1 MINTT
6 NNSKFKRQNSTP
18 IEIIL
23 KRNSSFESRHLAH
36 AVVSDQKGRILL
48 HAGNYDFETFIR
60 SSLKPFQVIPF
71 ISSGTSEKYNITDK
85 GIAICCG
92 SHSGSNLH
100 AREVYKILWNSFLDV
115 DYLKCPIPE
124 GAKSRLQHNCS
135 GKHAAFL
142 ATCKKMEWPLE
153 SYLDKRHPI
162 QKEIIRI
169 VSELLNIPAEEF
181 ITAKDDCGAPVLHL
195 RLSQMAYLYA
205 KLSTSESPELEK
217 IKRAI
222 IANPFLIAGKGKF
235 DTELIS
241 RGHGQIISKGGS
253 EGIQCICRVRD
264 GLGVAIKVEDGS
276 KRAKHA
282 VALEI
287 LKQLDWIT
295 PTALEE
301 LSELTLSFRPGVEIE
316 VRGKLKFQETCK
328 KA

>member
-1 MINTT
+1 MTNTSTSNKFRRQIN
-6 NNSKFKRQNSTP
+6 KP
-18 IEIIL
+18 IEVIL

-36 AVVSDQKGRILL
+36 AVVSDNKGRILMY
-48 HAGNYDFETFIR
+48 AGNYDFETFIR
-60 SSLKPFQVIPF
+60 SSLKPFQAIPF
-71 ISSGTSEKYNITDK
+71 ITSGTCERYNITDK
-85 GIAICCG
+85 GIAITCG
-92 SHSGSNLH
+92 SHSGSTFH
-100 AREVYKILWNSFLDV
+100 SREVFKILWNCHLEV
-115 DYLKCPIPE
+115 ENLKCPIPE
-124 GAKSRLQHNCS
+124 GGTSRLQHNCS

-153 SYLDKRHPI
+153 TYLDKKHPI
-162 QKEIIRI
+162 QSEIIRI
-169 VSELLNIPAEEF
+169 VSELLTIPAEEF
-181 ITAKDDCGAPVLHL
+181 ITANDDCGAPVLHL

-205 KLSTSESPELEK
+205 KLSSSESPELEK

-222 IANPFLIAGKGKF
+222 IGNPFLIAGEGKF

-253 EGIQCICRVRD
+253 EGIQCICRVRE

-282 VALEI
+282 VALQI

-301 LSELTLSFRPGVEIE
+301 LSKLSLSFKPGVEIE
-316 VRGKLKFQETCK
+316 VQGKLKFQET
-328 KA
+328 